1 MPRTGHARCVQAML
15 WGVALSVAAPA
26 SEAAAA
32 SAGCEAANRGGLNI
46 EAPAGG
52 RGARQAPLAEG
63 ETLTFDVVTQGV
75 AAVTVSI
82 DGAGARTLH
91 SGGSAAVVFVA
102 PGAASYGVRLDA
114 DQSAGA
120 TLGVTC
126 TAAPQMDTNGD
137 KTDSAKADAERALIE
152 RRKAF
157 LASREPDRIRI
168 DRPPTDAKAIDT
180 LTPATVDGALPR
192 EVTTSVSLSEL
203 AAAMN
208 LGQKHDPSILDFWF
222 EGRYTSYD
230 LEQRHDDGNFSVM
243 YFGTR
248 YMLGPDIMLGYLAQF
263 DQADEQTRD
272 NGSLSASG
280 WMAGPYMSVRF
291 GQGIVFDGRAAWG
304 TAESLPN
311 GVVLDTASAD
321 RKLVRG
327 TLRGTRQVGGWTVAP
342 SVGLS
347 YVEDTPERLSAV
359 LPDASPAG
367 TGRLDVVPELK
378 RRFDLDSSTYVE
390 PHLAAGGILSFDDMN
405 RLGPRGLTMTDP
417 DLHWKAEAG
426 VAVGVKDSMSL
437 QATGGVETGGATAAD
452 TWSGKLR
459 LNMPLGK

>member
-1 MPRTGHARCVQAML
+1 MPQTGHARCVQAML
-15 WGVALSVAAPA
+15 WGVALSIAAPA
-26 SEAAAA
+26 HGAMAA

-46 EAPAGG
+46 AAPAGG
-52 RGARQAPLAEG
+52 HAAREVPLSQG
-63 ETLTFDVVTQGV
+63 ETLTLDIATQGA

-91 SGGSAAVVFVA
+91 SGPAAAVLFVA
-102 PGAASYGVRLDA
+102 PGAASYGLRLDA
-114 DQSAGA
+114 DQNAGA
-120 TLGVTC
+120 VLGVTC
-126 TAAPQMDTNGD
+126 AASP
-137 KTDSAKADAERALIE
+137 KADAERALIE

-168 DRPPTDAKAIDT
+168 DRPSTAAKAIDT
-180 LTPATVDGALPR
+180 LTPATADGALPR

-230 LEQRHDDGNFSVM
+230 LEQRRDDGNFSVM

-263 DQADEQTRD
+263 DQAGEETRA
-272 NGSLSASG
+272 NGSLFASG

-291 GQGIVFDGRAAWG
+291 GQGVVFDGRAAWG
-304 TAESLPN
+304 TAENLPN
-311 GVVLDTASAD
+311 GIVLDTASAD

-327 TLRGTRQVGGWTVAP
+327 TLRGTRQIGGWTVAP

-367 TGRLDVVPELK
+367 TGRLDILPELK

-437 QATGGVETGGATAAD
+437 QATGGVETGGAAAAD